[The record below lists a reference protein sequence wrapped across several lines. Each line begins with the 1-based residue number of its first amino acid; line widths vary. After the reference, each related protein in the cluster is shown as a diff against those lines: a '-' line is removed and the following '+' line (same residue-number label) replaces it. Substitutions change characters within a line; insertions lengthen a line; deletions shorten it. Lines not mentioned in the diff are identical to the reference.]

1 MINESRESFTEWLV
15 KTYREL
21 HEELFDAEGK
31 FKMERMLSGEMLCY
45 AIVKP
50 WYNRVRSSEYLF
62 EDADIRQEV
71 NEEQVRD
78 VREFL
83 KCRTED
89 DRSYLARWFLPREGE
104 DASEV
109 DWALMEPII
118 IFGCLEWF
126 QWVREKFP
134 DKSNEELAD
143 FMSKQL
149 DSASFDFFE
158 DIIWF
163 AMDYVDRCNRDGKEI
178 PEELRVVARLLES
191 REEPYQS

>member
-1 MINESRESFTEWLV
+1 
-15 KTYREL
+15 
-21 HEELFDAEGK
+21 
-31 FKMERMLSGEMLCY
+31 
-45 AIVKP
+45 
-50 WYNRVRSSEYLF
+50 
-62 EDADIRQEV
+62 
-71 NEEQVRD
+71 
-78 VREFL
+78 
-83 KCRTED
+83 
-89 DRSYLARWFLPREGE
+89 
-104 DASEV
+104 
-109 DWALMEPII
+109 MEPII

-178 PEELRVVARLLES
+178 PEKLRVVARLLES